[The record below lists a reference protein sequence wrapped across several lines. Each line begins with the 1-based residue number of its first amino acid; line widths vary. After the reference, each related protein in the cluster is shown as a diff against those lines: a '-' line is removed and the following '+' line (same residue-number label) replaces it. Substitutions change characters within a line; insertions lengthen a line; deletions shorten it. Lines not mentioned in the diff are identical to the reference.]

1 MVSMSDTTTVL
12 IVEDDDALRER
23 LARAFASRGLS
34 VRTAATAAD
43 AQREAAEDAPEL
55 VVLDLRIGQD
65 HGLSLIPVF
74 LGCDPQTKIVVLTGY
89 GSIATAVEAV
99 KAGALQYLTKPADAD
114 DILAAFFP
122 QATRGTDTPLQS
134 MSLDRLE
141 WEHINKVLADCGHNV
156 SEAARALG
164 LHRRTLQRKLSKY
177 PSKR

>member
-1 MVSMSDTTTVL
+1 MSDTTTLL

-23 LARAFASRGLS
+23 LARAFESRGFS
-34 VRTAATAAD
+34 VRTAATAAE
-43 AQREAAEDAPEL
+43 AQREATQDAPEL
-55 VVLDLRIGQD
+55 VILDLRIGQD

-74 LGCDPQTKIVVLTGY
+74 LGADPQTKIVVLTGY

-122 QATRGTDTPLQS
+122 QTSRGADVPLQS

-141 WEHINKVLADCGHNV
+141 WEHINKVLTDCGHNV

-164 LHRRTLQRKLSKY
+164 LHRRTLQRKLSKF

>member
-1 MVSMSDTTTVL
+1 MSDTTTLL
-12 IVEDDDALRER
+12 IVEDDDAFRER
-23 LARAFASRGLS
+23 LARAFEARGLS
-34 VRTAATAAD
+34 VRTASSAAE
-43 AQREAAEDAPEL
+43 ARRAAAEDAPEL

-65 HGLSLIPVF
+65 NGLPLIPMF
-74 LGCDPQTKIVVLTGY
+74 LTWDPQTKIVVLTGY

-122 QATRGTDTPLQS
+122 QASRGAGVPLQS

-164 LHRRTLQRKLSKY
+164 LHRRTLQRKLSKF
-177 PSKR
+177 PAKR